1 MAERPMI
8 GAYFYPHV
16 NKDLARDVR
25 AKKNR
30 ILRVKNET
38 VGSGYTIGGGITSWS
53 DDDPSTI
60 ARQVE
65 LATNYGIGAFFV
77 DAYAGADGGVPTV
90 ELQKPLDTIA
100 RVCNS
105 SSFKF
110 ATMCSIKRPP
120 TIIPYSPDENRQEP
134 GRYFDLTTQTLELMV
149 DHAAKYWNN
158 PNYLQVNGRPLVG
171 IYGLTPKII
180 QELSYKNISN
190 IGYFLSNISQKKYRE
205 NPFFVAVVQSPI
217 LAYEFLQHGFEA
229 TTTYAGLPDFYDSLI
244 QSSSRPIINWD
255 NLPVFQNHQEQL
267 ARQMLFWE
275 SLLLRQ
281 GFRFYPSAVVGWDPI
296 RRCEQGVDPE
306 KAMPL
311 YPYRPRMI
319 STPDVFFRMLLEVSS
334 YYARVPWS
342 IDFPLMVA
350 TFNDVGDGTAAL
362 PRLIDGSVDSK
373 NLEAIKRLKNM
384 FDLEK
389 YARTHQGDLRK

>member
-190 IGYFLSNISQKKYRE
+190 IGYFLSNISQKNTGRTL
-205 NPFFVAVVQSPI
+205 FC
-217 LAYEFLQHGFEA
+217 
-229 TTTYAGLPDFYDSLI
+229 
-244 QSSSRPIINWD
+244 SSGTIAHSR
-255 NLPVFQNHQEQL
+255 
-267 ARQMLFWE
+267 
-275 SLLLRQ
+275 LRI
-281 GFRFYPSAVVGWDPI
+281 F
-296 RRCEQGVDPE
+296 
-306 KAMPL
+306 
-311 YPYRPRMI
+311 
-319 STPDVFFRMLLEVSS
+319 
-334 YYARVPWS
+334 
-342 IDFPLMVA
+342 
-350 TFNDVGDGTAAL
+350 TAW
-362 PRLIDGSVDSK
+362 
-373 NLEAIKRLKNM
+373 
-384 FDLEK
+384 F
-389 YARTHQGDLRK
+389 